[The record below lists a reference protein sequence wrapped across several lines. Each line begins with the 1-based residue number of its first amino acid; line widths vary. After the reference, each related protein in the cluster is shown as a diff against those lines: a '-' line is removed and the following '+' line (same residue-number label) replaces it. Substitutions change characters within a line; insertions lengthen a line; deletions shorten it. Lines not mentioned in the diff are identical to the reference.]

1 MPLIWGL
8 RKTTLRSW
16 ARIRV
21 LHCFLLKGKNI
32 YRQFMSNQ
40 AATVKKYQY
49 LGKVEVN
56 LFHGESQRRLSEKL
70 LPPIVLAFF
79 SYYWWKHSLFSPSK
93 SLCNCFSPSFV
104 LWPWLWEICNFMLVS
119 LSLIFADSYV
129 YPNVI
134 VCDYKQDNIFA
145 IPVLYPT
152 ESGGLRSGVFFLV
165 LWGQGPDP
173 VALTAVLCDY
183 TTCSLRITCRLCWI
197 LSVGKIEQFFAISF
211 TPLKYWCFC
220 LCLHLFVSFLLL
232 VNFGPIVPLFRL
244 GYCPSL

>member
-1 MPLIWGL
+1 MRNYSLQLFWRFFPTIDGNILYFPQANPFVIAFPL
-8 RKTTLRSW
+8 
-16 ARIRV
+16 
-21 LHCFLLKGKNI
+21 F
-32 YRQFMSNQ
+32 
-40 AATVKKYQY
+40 
-49 LGKVEVN
+49 
-56 LFHGESQRRLSEKL
+56 
-70 LPPIVLAFF
+70 
-79 SYYWWKHSLFSPSK
+79 
-93 SLCNCFSPSFV
+93 FV
-104 LWPWLWEICNFMLVS
+104 LWPWLWERCNFMLVS

-134 VCDYKQDNIFA
+134 VCDYKQHNIFA
-145 IPVLYPT
+145 IPVLYPKN
-152 ESGGLRSGVFFLV
+152 SGDLCSGVFFLV

-173 VALTAVLCDY
+173 AALTAVLCDY

-244 GYCPSL
+244 G